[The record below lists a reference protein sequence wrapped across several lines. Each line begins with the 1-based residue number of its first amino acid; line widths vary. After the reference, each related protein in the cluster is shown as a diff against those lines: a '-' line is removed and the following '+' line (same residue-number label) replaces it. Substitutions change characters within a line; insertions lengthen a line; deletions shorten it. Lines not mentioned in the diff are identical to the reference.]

1 MTDAFVGSI
10 EAGGTK
16 FILGVQN
23 VQTGETVATKRVPTT
38 TPAETL
44 AACRDFFKENPVKAI
59 GIGSFSPID
68 IDPKSATFGY
78 ISKTPKA
85 GWSNTELKGY
95 FEKELG
101 VPAVLTTDVNA
112 SCYGEYIARGRTTSM
127 KAVVLFTTMPV
138 GKA

>member
-1 MTDAFVGSI
+1 MTDTFVGSI

-59 GIGSFSPID
+59 GIGSFGPID

-112 SCYGEYIARGRTTSM
+112 SCYGE
-127 KAVVLFTTMPV
+127 
-138 GKA
+138 